1 MALTTCLDCGTPSRG
16 WRCGVHAAEHRAYKN
31 AVYGDPSHRGARAA
45 MLGRPCGRRRPPGVP
60 ARQLRPGGPGVTV
73 RARGAG
79 RTQGGGRSPVN
90 PCPAPREI
98 FVNPVSAPAW
108 RNRIVGSGEEAPDQL
123 ATNPANWRTHPGL
136 QRDALRG
143 SLSEVGWVQQV
154 MVNRRAGFVV
164 DGHARVEEAL
174 SRHEPTVPVLYVD
187 LSEDEERLV
196 LATLDPLARESSSAK
211 GRQVSNERSDRREE
225 LDVASSQL
233 SAVRRCARRLSTQS
247 SVIARGRI
255 GDVLEHRLFL
265 VGADIAQ
272 R

>member
-1 MALTTCLDCGTPSRG
+1 
-16 WRCGVHAAEHRAYKN
+16 
-31 AVYGDPSHRGARAA
+31 
-45 MLGRPCGRRRPPGVP
+45 
-60 ARQLRPGGPGVTV
+60 
-73 RARGAG
+73 
-79 RTQGGGRSPVN
+79 
-90 PCPAPREI
+90 
-98 FVNPVSAPAW
+98 
-108 RNRIVGSGEEAPDQL
+108 
-123 ATNPANWRTHPGL
+123 
-136 QRDALRG
+136 
-143 SLSEVGWVQQV
+143 
-154 MVNRRAGFVV
+154 
-164 DGHARVEEAL
+164 
-174 SRHEPTVPVLYVD
+174 VPVLYVD